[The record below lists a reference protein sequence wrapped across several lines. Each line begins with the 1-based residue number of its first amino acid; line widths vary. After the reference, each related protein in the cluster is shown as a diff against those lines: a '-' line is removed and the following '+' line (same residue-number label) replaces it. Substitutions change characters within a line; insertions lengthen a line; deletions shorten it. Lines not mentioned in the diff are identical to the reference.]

1 MEGWSVTEDRE
12 QRLHL
17 HRTYRA
23 KNFVKA
29 RALGLQYT
37 PPAHPAGPIALL
49 TNFTH

>member
-1 MEGWSVTEDRE
+1 MEGWSVAEDRE

-29 RALGLQYT
+29 RALGLH
-37 PPAHPAGPIALL
+37 PPLHPAVSIALL
-49 TNFTH
+49 TNFAH